1 MITIQQFQE
10 QFPNEEACFQYIYEK
25 RWSNGFDCPRCHHN
39 EAYKLEKRKLMQ
51 CKACKYQV
59 SVTARTV
66 FHRLR
71 QPLSVIIWA
80 CYWIATTKKGI
91 SAMELQ
97 RKLGFNSYQTAW
109 TLLHKIRKAMK
120 SSGQYPIKA
129 DVEFD
134 GTFLGLIEIPDDDTR
149 AHVNVVVE
157 TDGTYIGRA
166 YLEHIQSQKAKAV
179 KDFIVRTVKPGVV
192 IKTDGHVSYKFMKKL
207 YQHYP
212 HKMYDKKDNNKHLP
226 KVHIIITN
234 LKNWLRGTFNHMPYK
249 HTQLFLNEFCFR
261 FNRRWMLENIFEKLL
276 HKTLIT
282 NTITYAE
289 LTG

>member
-1 MITIQQFQE
+1 M
-10 QFPNEEACFQYIYEK
+10 
-25 RWSNGFDCPRCHHN
+25 
-39 EAYKLEKRKLMQ
+39 
-51 CKACKYQV
+51 
-59 SVTARTV
+59 
-66 FHRLR
+66 
-71 QPLSVIIWA
+71 
-80 CYWIATTKKGI
+80 
-91 SAMELQ
+91 
-97 RKLGFNSYQTAW
+97 
-109 TLLHKIRKAMK
+109 
-120 SSGQYPIKA
+120 
-129 DVEFD
+129 EFD

-261 FNRRWMLENIFEKLL
+261 FNRRWMLENIFDKLL